1 MSRRRSPKR
10 SSKPQAKRPAAAE
23 PIQPPPG
30 ATPVA
35 AHGSPA
41 SPGARQ
47 KQLLAAAVALEL
59 AWLAFLV
66 VMAVA
71 RR

>member
-23 PIQPPPG
+23 PVQPSPG
-30 ATPVA
+30 ATPAA
-35 AHGSPA
+35 AHHSPP

-47 KQLLAAAVALEL
+47 KRFLAVAVALEL

-66 VMAVA
+66 VMAVV